1 MSTPQA
7 PGPLIG
13 RGRSADVFDLGNGR
27 VLRRYRYPIDVRFE
41 ALIMRHLHQ
50 AGYPVPV
57 VYDADG
63 ADLVMERLDGT
74 DMLAAIVQRP
84 WTVRR
89 HARMLADLHNRLHE
103 ITAPPDWK
111 PGRGDKVLHLDLH
124 PANVMLTS
132 RGPVVID
139 WVNAQSGTPGVDVAM
154 AYLIMTT
161 SDLDLIPLWLRTAA
175 MWLRHVLVREFL
187 RNVRD
192 EPWPHIAKA
201 AEARI
206 ADRNTRSSEVPRLHR
221 AVQRAAQR
229 ANDREADGP
238 VPGSESENGTGR
250 VHPERDAG

>member
-1 MSTPQA
+1 MSTTA
-7 PGPLIG
+7 EPGPLIG
-13 RGRSADVFDLGNGR
+13 RGRSADVYDIGGGR
-27 VLRRYRYPIDVRFE
+27 VLRRYRYPVDVQPE

-63 ADLVMERLDGT
+63 TDMVMERLDGS
-74 DMLAAIVQRP
+74 DMLAAIARRP

-89 HARMLADLHNRLHE
+89 HARTLADLHNRLHE
-103 ITAPPDWK
+103 ITAPPGWN
-111 PGRGDKVLHLDLH
+111 PGRGTKVVHLDLH

-132 RGPVVID
+132 RGPIVID
-139 WVNAQSGTPGVDVAM
+139 WVNAQSGTPGADVAM

-161 SDLDLIPLWLRTAA
+161 SDLDLIPLWLRVPAL
-175 MWLRHVLVREFL
+175 WLRRVLVGELL

-206 ADRNTRSSEVPRLHR
+206 ADINTRPSEVPRLRR
-221 AVQRAAQR
+221 AVQKAAKRASG
-229 ANDREADGP
+229 READGH
-238 VPGSESENGTGR
+238 VSGSESGDGDDR
-250 VHPERDAG
+250 VQP